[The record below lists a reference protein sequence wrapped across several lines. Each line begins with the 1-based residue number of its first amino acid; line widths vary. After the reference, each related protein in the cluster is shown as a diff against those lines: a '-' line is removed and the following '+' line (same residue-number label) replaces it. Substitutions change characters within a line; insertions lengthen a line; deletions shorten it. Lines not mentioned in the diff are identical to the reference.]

1 MKSYK
6 TYYNHQRDLNLPCV
20 KNYDDEWWVAKD
32 IQRCIVEKYRAY
44 VSLSKIGKIAKM
56 LNKKMKTS
64 YGFNLYHRSLVD
76 DIGEHTAKQKFEDE
90 NN

>member
-6 TYYNHQRDLNLPCV
+6 TYYNPQRELNLPCV

-32 IQRCIVEKYRAY
+32 IQRCVIEKYRVY
-44 VSLSKIGKIAKM
+44 VSLPKIGKVAKM

-76 DIGEHTAKQKFEDE
+76 DLGEIASRKYIDEDS
-90 NN
+90 